1 MRQAFWEFRAEVVIL
16 HHSTTLAAGYSPMMH
31 IGVVTQAVRITEIK
45 VRTTRVSAPTHFLS
59 PIPIAVAVAVF
70 LSLALASRT
79 PGCVRQSVTGEVMD
93 ALRTGDRAIVKCRF
107 LYRPELVTPG
117 NVLLFREGRAKGVG
131 RVTEVM

>member
-1 MRQAFWEFRAEVVIL
+1 VRQAFWEFRAEVVIL

-59 PIPIAVAVAVF
+59 PMSLF

-79 PGCVRQSVTGEVMD
+79 LGVVRQSVTGEVMD